1 MGTRASVVLIFVTM
15 DHADDGD
22 DDGVF
27 VYMGGDQEVPED
39 VTHVRVHQSVKIIPE
54 GAFMNCRKLV
64 SIEIHDGVEIIE
76 REAFSE
82 CHSLGTIKLAGVRVI
97 EMEAFYEC
105 TALENVEFGDKL
117 ETIGFGAF
125 SFTSL
130 RNIKLHTVRTIGIC
144 AFAGCEQLTEV
155 ELSKDLGTIGDGAFY
170 DCSFRRIALPLK
182 ENLLDDEDD
191 GEDSNG
197 AFTNC
202 VALSQVELIGGI
214 HKTVSSLLLE
224 SWRNEV
230 KDEIDRINRDLPN
243 TATEEKTRA
252 IQYWMERV
260 LERIEHYKSE
270 HYLLLKEFTTLLEL
284 ALWKVNLDDNV
295 GYDAAAREG
304 IRVTRGQ
311 RKRAKKDISITSGAS
326 IVIKNV
332 LPFLKLE

>member
-1 MGTRASVVLIFVTM
+1 M

-27 VYMGGDQEVPED
+27 IYMGGDQEVPED
-39 VTHVRVHQSVKIIPE
+39 VTHVRVHKSVKIIT
-54 GAFMNCRKLV
+54 GSAFMNCRKLV
-64 SIEIHDGVEIIE
+64 SIKVHDGVEIIE

-130 RNIKLHTVRTIGIC
+130 RNIKLPKIRVIEHC
-144 AFAGCEQLTEV
+144 AFAGCEQLTYV
-155 ELSKDLGTIGDGAFY
+155 KLSGDLETIGHGAFY
-170 DCSFRRIALPLK
+170 NCPLRRIALPLK
-182 ENLLDDEDD
+182 DDMFDEVDND
-191 GEDSNG
+191 QH
-197 AFTNC
+197 AFHDCDN
-202 VALSQVELIGGI
+202 LSQVELIGGV

-224 SWRNEV
+224 SWRNEM
-230 KDEIDRINRDLPN
+230 KDEIDRINQVLPN
-243 TATEEKTRA
+243 TATEEKTRG
-252 IQYWMERV
+252 IQDWMERV

-270 HYLLLKEFTTLLEL
+270 HYALLKEFTTLLEL
-284 ALWKVNLDDNV
+284 ALWKANLDNNV

-304 IRVTRGQ
+304 VRVTRGQ
-311 RKRAKKDISITSGAS
+311 RKRARKERCITSGDS

-332 LPFLKLE
+332 LPFLELE